1 MELID
6 THCHLDFPVFD
17 DDREAL
23 LAQWRQLGVGE
34 YIIPA
39 VGEENWGRVMA
50 LAERHHDI
58 RYGLGVHPWY
68 VGAQTEGALARLEAL
83 LAGKPRGLV
92 AIGECGLDL
101 RTQVPQEGQLAL
113 FEAQVRLA
121 MAHDLPLIVHSVRAN
136 DTVAKILRRFKPAR
150 GGVIHAFSGSLHQA
164 EAFWQLGFRL
174 GIGGVISYER
184 ANKTREAIRA
194 MPLEALLLETDAP
207 DMPLQGRQGE
217 INTPASLP
225 SIALLLAQLRQQ
237 PLADVISVLHE
248 STLRLF
254 PRATMNLTAD

>member
-1 MELID
+1 MSAASVPTMMQSMSVAATPASASARLAASAAGS
-6 THCHLDFPVFD
+6 PVATAD
-17 DDREAL
+17 
-23 LAQWRQLGVGE
+23 G
-34 YIIPA
+34 
-39 VGEENWGRVMA
+39 
-50 LAERHHDI
+50 AER
-58 RYGLGVHPWY
+58 RSRMPG
-68 VGAQTEGALARLEAL
+68 
-83 LAGKPRGLV
+83 
-92 AIGECGLDL
+92 
-101 RTQVPQEGQLAL
+101 
-113 FEAQVRLA
+113 
-121 MAHDLPLIVHSVRAN
+121 
-136 DTVAKILRRFKPAR
+136 

-225 SIALLLAQLRQQ
+225 TIARLLAQLRQQ
-237 PLADVISVLHE
+237 PLVDVISVLHE

-254 PRATMNLTAD
+254 PRPTTNLTDD

>member
-17 DDREAL
+17 AEREAL
-23 LAQWRQLGVGE
+23 LVQWRQLGVGE

-39 VGEENWGRVMA
+39 VGEENWGRIRT
-50 LAERHHDI
+50 LAERHGDI
-58 RYGLGVHPWY
+58 RYGLGIHPWY
-68 VGAQTEGALARLEAL
+68 VGAQTEGVLARLESL
-83 LAGKPRGLV
+83 LACRPSGLV
-92 AIGECGLDL
+92 AVGECGLDL
-101 RTQVPQEGQLAL
+101 RTQVSQEGQIEM

-121 MAHDLPLIVHSVRAN
+121 MTYDLPLIVHSVRAN

-150 GGVIHAFSGSLHQA
+150 GGVIHAFSGSQHQA

-194 MPLEALLLETDAP
+194 MPLEALVLETDAP

-217 INTPASLP
+217 INTPGSLP
-225 SIALLLAQLRQQ
+225 VIADMLAQLRQQ
-237 PLADVISVLHE
+237 PLEDVISVLHE
-248 STLRLF
+248 STRQLF
-254 PRATMNLTAD
+254 PLEK